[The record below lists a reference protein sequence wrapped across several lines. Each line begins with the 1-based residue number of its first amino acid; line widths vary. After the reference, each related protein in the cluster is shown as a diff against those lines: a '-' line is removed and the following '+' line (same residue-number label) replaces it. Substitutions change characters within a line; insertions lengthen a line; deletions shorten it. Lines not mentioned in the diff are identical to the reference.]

1 MSINKRVVS
10 YIIVVLTAILL
21 ICGFCS
27 QFNAKSIIKTPKN
40 ENSYDIK
47 IKENPLISDIFDN
60 LKNSSKCEE
69 LVLTSRQKSRGGVL
83 IECSTRRILLDEGM
97 HNICYP
103 ASTTK
108 VLTALC
114 VLQNLDI
121 HHEVIIPK
129 CAVGVEGS
137 SLYLKEGQKL
147 SVEDLLFGMML
158 RSGNDAAVALAV
170 EVSGSVDEFAC
181 LMNKTAKECGAI
193 NSNFVNPHGLHDDNH
208 YTTAYDLALI
218 TAKAY
223 EYEDFRRFVD
233 ARQRKIHVDGEPL
246 VIANKNKLLK
256 MTEGANGVKTG
267 FTKTSGRCLV
277 GGAKRGDMQLIS
289 VVLNYNDMWNDTIRM
304 LEYGFDNFEMI
315 PLDLAMIINQDAS
328 EICLYKAPQN
338 VDNNYRDIKFPLK
351 KDGSERLIVDSGK

>member
-1 MSINKRVVS
+1 MKENKRVVG
-10 YIIVVLTAILL
+10 YIIFAMTAILL
-21 ICGFCS
+21 ICAFCS
-27 QFNAKSIIKTPKN
+27 DFNAQSIIKMREN
-40 ENSYDIK
+40 ENSCYIK
-47 IKENPLISDIFDN
+47 PQENTTNACVFEKYQNCTVSDN
-60 LKNSSKCEE
+60 LT
-69 LVLTSRQKSRGGVL
+69 LVSRQKSRGGVL
-83 IECSTRRILLDEGM
+83 IECSTRRILIDEGM
-97 HNICYP
+97 HNVCYP

-108 VLTALC
+108 ILTALC

-121 HHEVIIPK
+121 NHEVTIPK

-170 EVSGSVDEFAC
+170 EVSGCVEEFAR

-208 YTTAYDLALI
+208 YTTAFDLALI

-233 ARQRKIHVDGEPL
+233 ARQRKIYVDGEPI

-277 GGAKRGDMQLIS
+277 GGAKRGDMQLIT

-304 LEYGFDNFEMI
+304 LEYGFDNFQMI
-315 PLDLAMIINQDAS
+315 PLDIAMVINQNAT

-338 VDNNYRDIKFPLK
+338 VDENYRDIKFPLK

>member
-1 MSINKRVVS
+1 MKTNKIVVG
-10 YIIVVLTAILL
+10 YIIFALTAITL
-21 ICGFCS
+21 ICAIFGDFS
-27 QFNAKSIIKTPKN
+27 ARSIIKTQEN
-40 ENSYDIK
+40 ENSYSVK
-47 IKENPLISDIFDN
+47 SQENLP
-60 LKNSSKCEE
+60 NSEVFENSQNYSTYEE
-69 LVLTSRQKSRGGVL
+69 LTTVFRQKSRGGVL
-83 IECSTRRILLDEGM
+83 IERSTRRVLLDEGM

-121 HHEVIIPK
+121 HHEVTIPK

-170 EVSGSVDEFAC
+170 EVSGSIEEFAH

-223 EYEDFRRFVD
+223 EYDDFRRFVD
-233 ARQRKIHVDGEPL
+233 ARQRKIYVDGDPL

-304 LEYGFDNFEMI
+304 LEFGFNNFEMI
-315 PLDLAMIINQDAS
+315 PLDIAMIINQNAS
-328 EICLYKAPQN
+328 EICLYKSPQN
-338 VDNNYRDIKFPLK
+338 VDNNYRDIRFPLK
-351 KDGSERLIVDSGK
+351 KDGSERLVIDSGK